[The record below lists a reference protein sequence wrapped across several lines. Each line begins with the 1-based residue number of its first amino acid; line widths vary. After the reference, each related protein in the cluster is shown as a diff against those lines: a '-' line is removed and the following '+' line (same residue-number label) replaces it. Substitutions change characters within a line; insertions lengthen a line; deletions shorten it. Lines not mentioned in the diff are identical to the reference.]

1 VPMTLKHTYQ
11 ELVDWGLEGVV
22 AAGAVELGHAAA
34 AAGPMAPPVASTS
47 GPFCFTS
54 SIGNSNLAFL
64 TVLCCSSFSIGWA
77 ADLPSTCN
85 RNLTAQQNDRVTLRP
100 GIFELESSS
109 SLRLLGASPTMPKMH
124 Y

>member
-1 VPMTLKHTYQ
+1 MPMTLKHTYQ

-22 AAGAVELGHAAA
+22 AAGAVELGHVNPDGELPPDRGGCRWSDGS
-34 AAGPMAPPVASTS
+34 AGSLY
-47 GPFCFTS
+47 F
-54 SIGNSNLAFL
+54 LAFL

-109 SLRLLGASPTMPKMH
+109 SLRLRQCH